1 MTNQP
6 MFDYIKNLHYFLIV
20 ILWFNPMI
28 NFKTKKYT
36 RAYVRHFDLVN
47 DPIFLSVMNNFGKGL
62 RLDRRVARVAGAGE

>member
-1 MTNQP
+1 LFVEKWA
-6 MFDYIKNLHYFLIV
+6 MFDYIKNLHYILIV
-20 ILWFNPMI
+20 ILWFNP
-28 NFKTKKYT
+28 